1 MQTVTRQGQCQQ
13 PKVEEAGGFFL
24 NKKKFKGKKKPQNF
38 SCAKRVQTMW
48 KCLG

>member
-24 NKKKFKGKKKPQNF
+24 NKKKFKGKKKKTTKNL
-38 SCAKRVQTMW
+38 AVQ
-48 KCLG
+48 KECKPCGNV